1 MASNKQFSVGR
12 PVIWIGVVVLSAGVA
27 AGAWYLKSSGIET
40 AVKAANKQAASTVKR
55 ELAPE
60 LTAADVREPMTEE
73 ASDALQEV
81 VQEEILDEGIST
93 VRIWTPDG
101 TLVFSSTGEQTG
113 TQGGNDRSIELA
125 TTDDGKTTS
134 IEPATDGGLLDIY
147 TPLRIGAESAVRR
160 GGGARP
166 AVRADR
172 GIREPALGARAA
184 RRRGSGRDRG
194 ADDDRLVRVAPSGT
208 VRQARGDGIR
218 SLGRRRRR

>member
-1 MASNKQFSVGR
+1 VASNKQFSVGR
-12 PVIWIGVVVLSAGVA
+12 PVVWIGVVVLSAGVA

-81 VQEEILDEGIST
+81 VQEEILDEGFST
-93 VRIWTPDG
+93 VRIWTPDR

-113 TQGGNDRSIELA
+113 TQGGNGRSIELA

-134 IEPATDGGLLDIY
+134 IQPATDGGLIDIY
-147 TPLRIGAESAVRR
+147 TPLRIGAESQSAAAVELVQPY
-160 GGGARP
+160 AP
-166 AVRADR
+166 IV
-172 GIREPALGARAA
+172 
-184 RRRGSGRDRG
+184 GS
-194 ADDDRLVRVAPSGT
+194 S
-208 VRQARGDGIR
+208 
-218 SLGRRRRR
+218 

>member
-60 LTAADVREPMTEE
+60 LTAADVREPMSEE
-73 ASDALQEV
+73 ASDALQEI
-81 VQEEILDEGIST
+81 VQAQILDEGIST

-125 TTDDGKTTS
+125 TTDEGKTTS
-134 IEPATDGGLLDIY
+134 IQPATDGGLLDIY
-147 TPLRIGAESAVRR
+147 TPLRIGAESQAAAAVELVQPY
-160 GGGARP
+160 AP
-166 AVRADR
+166 IVD
-172 GIREPALGARAA
+172 IREPALGARAA
-184 RRRGSGRDRG
+184 RRSGSGRDRG